1 MTRLGG
7 DLGGKERPLSPVRTS
22 SQKNRT
28 TTETTDHAKLAPKIG
43 ACARG
48 RGQPT
53 TSGLGSRGE
62 RPLDRLL
69 DVNEASSLLGL
80 KPRTLYKMAYA
91 GRVPVVKIGRASR
104 FRLST
109 LERLIAEWERPSTR
123 PLQAMHYYP

>member
-1 MTRLGG
+1 LATT
-7 DLGGKERPLSPVRTS
+7 KVRA
-22 SQKNRT
+22 
-28 TTETTDHAKLAPKIG
+28 E
-43 ACARG
+43 G
-48 RGQPT
+48 RGNST
-53 TSGLGSRGE
+53 ALA
-62 RPLDRLL
+62 DRLL

-123 PLQAMHYYP
+123 PLQAMYYYP